1 MKHTPRY
8 IEKCRRTERRGHG
21 GDDDGGGAG
30 RERDEVF
37 QKVKDKER
45 LLEGASHVS
54 IERHGKA
61 GRKSSAIR
69 SMPSRRWNQR
79 SSSTKLFS
87 PLSSS
92 NLRREKER
100 ERERER
106 EVEAIY
112 FITHIC
118 YTSFTAPMHHQL
130 AISACTLTRGRPPPL
145 RPLRR

>member
-1 MKHTPRY
+1 MNHTPRY

-30 RERDEVF
+30 RERDEVL

-45 LLEGASHVS
+45 LLEG
-54 IERHGKA
+54 G
-61 GRKSSAIR
+61 
-69 SMPSRRWNQR
+69 

-106 EVEAIY
+106 EK
-112 FITHIC
+112 
-118 YTSFTAPMHHQL
+118 
-130 AISACTLTRGRPPPL
+130 
-145 RPLRR
+145 

>member
-8 IEKCRRTERRGHG
+8 LEKCRRTERRGHG

-92 NLRREKER
+92 KLRRER

-106 EVEAIY
+106 ERKRSRSYLFHYAHLCLSEK
-112 FITHIC
+112 
-118 YTSFTAPMHHQL
+118 
-130 AISACTLTRGRPPPL
+130 TRHFSTRECSDPIIQGRQSDP
-145 RPLRR
+145 